1 MIPTYQKRGRQF
13 LYTGKELTMRWQV
26 LLLTAMS
33 ITVALSL
40 GSCRPPSG
48 AGQGIDHGQM
58 MQGASELQKALELP
72 GGVPPG
78 MRREIS
84 PLGEQPTAT
93 KIKDE
98 IKHSDHKLLEDAIDH
113 GPKAYSAY
121 KVRDYDLD
129 GHSNFLDNC
138 PYVFNGKQKDSDA
151 DSYGDACD
159 LDLHSDLD
167 ENPDSDSRVDSIDN
181 CPTISNSSQVNLDRD
196 NRGDACDSDMDG
208 DGVLNANYRGF
219 DPDMNG
225 DGDWYTSDPDNDGDG
240 VLNAY
245 DHFDWDPAYY

>member
-1 MIPTYQKRGRQF
+1 
-13 LYTGKELTMRWQV
+13 MRWQV

-121 KVRDYDLD
+121 KDRDYDLD
-129 GHSNFLDNC
+129 GRSNFLDNC
-138 PYVFNGKQKDSDA
+138 PYVFNGHQKDSDA

-159 LDLHSDLD
+159 LDLHSDFD

>member
-1 MIPTYQKRGRQF
+1 
-13 LYTGKELTMRWQV
+13 MRWQV
-26 LLLTAMS
+26 LLLTATS

-78 MRREIS
+78 MGREIS
-84 PLGEQPTAT
+84 PVGEQPTAT

-98 IKHSDHKLLEDAIDH
+98 IKYSENKLLEDAIDH

-121 KVRDYDLD
+121 KDRDYDLD
-129 GHSNFLDNC
+129 GRSNFLDNC
-138 PYVFNGKQKDSDA
+138 PYVFNAHQKDSDA

-159 LDLHSDLD
+159 LDLHSDFD

-219 DPDMNG
+219 DPDMDG
-225 DGDWYTSDPDNDGDG
+225 DGAWYTSDPDNDGDG
-240 VLNAY
+240 VVNAY
-245 DHFDWDPAYY
+245 DHLDWDPAYY

>member
-1 MIPTYQKRGRQF
+1 MADRLRVTLPSRWRRTSLWCMIPTYQKRGRQF

-40 GSCRPPSG
+40 GSCRP
-48 AGQGIDHGQM
+48 
-58 MQGASELQKALELP
+58 P

-196 NRGDACDSDMDG
+196 NRGDACD
-208 DGVLNANYRGF
+208 
-219 DPDMNG
+219 PDMNG

>member
-159 LDLHSDLD
+159 LDLHSDFD
-167 ENPDSDSRVDSIDN
+167 ENPDSDSRVDSIDD
-181 CPTISNSSQVNLDRD
+181 CPTISNSGQVNLDRD
-196 NRGDACDSDMDG
+196 NRGDACDTDMDG
-208 DGVLNANYRGF
+208 DGE
-219 DPDMNG
+219 
-225 DGDWYTSDPDNDGDG
+225 WYTSDPDNDGDG

>member
-1 MIPTYQKRGRQF
+1 
-13 LYTGKELTMRWQV
+13 MRWQV

-78 MRREIS
+78 MRTEIS